1 MKNRIYTFLT
11 IQKHVEDSKVY
22 IHNIRAAEKKIY
34 APFNNEDG
42 SIIVYALI
50 ILVIVTM
57 MGITSTENSNVE
69 VQIAANDHFHKIA
82 FYNSDA
88 GIYATPKLIS
98 RTININAEVT
108 DGAGGDA
115 PGVTYIAA
123 GTYVPGNFYRQLLG
137 FDAYDGG
144 VPDIDYAALTTQ
156 VDVERR
162 RSQHVEGGGAEFA
175 TGSEGIGVGS
185 AGGVSIYY
193 GLYSDGTGP
202 RNSRTSLEAEYRK
215 VVGMAGGL

>member
-1 MKNRIYTFLT
+1 MKNRIYKFL
-11 IQKHVEDSKVY
+11 KKECVKDSNFF
-22 IHNIRAAEKKIY
+22 IHNIKTTEKGLFTFLK
-34 APFNNEDG
+34 NEDG
-42 SIIVYALI
+42 SVIVFALI
-50 ILVIVTM
+50 ILVIVTI

-98 RTININAEVT
+98 RTINANSEITE
-108 DGAGGDA
+108 GAGGDA
-115 PGVTYIAA
+115 PGVTYLASS
-123 GTYVPGNFYRQLLG
+123 GTYTTGDFYRQLLG
-137 FDAYDGG
+137 YDAYDGG
-144 VPDIDYAALTTQ
+144 APDIDYAALSTE

-185 AGGVSIYY
+185 AGGVAVYY

-202 RNSRTSLEAEYRK
+202 RNSTTSLEAEYRK